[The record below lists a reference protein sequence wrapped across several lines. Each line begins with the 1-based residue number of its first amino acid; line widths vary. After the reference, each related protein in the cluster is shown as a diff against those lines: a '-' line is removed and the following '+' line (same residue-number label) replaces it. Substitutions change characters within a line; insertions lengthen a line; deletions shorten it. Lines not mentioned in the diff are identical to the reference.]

1 MTDTS
6 SATPPSFS
14 IRAAGDRN
22 IMTAVVAALPA
33 PSAAFFDEA
42 RAADLTKE
50 EHDRLAGQ
58 LPALSAI
65 EVVRSRAADD
75 APAGNNTT
83 VAAWNAERLKYHAP
97 SVELVRRS
105 GADVLLLS
113 EADLGMARAGN
124 RHTVADLAR
133 EIVIGMDRQGGDE
146 EQAEIARYQHREPSH
161 GEGIGQ
167 LPRRAGDDEQ
177 ADREEGGDDVEG
189 EAAQR

>member
-113 EADLGMARAGN
+113 EADLGMAGVDLPATGRGQFDS
-124 RHTVADLAR
+124 ADLTRRRCGIRHRALLEMCAYAR
-133 EIVIGMDRQGGDE
+133 TL
-146 EQAEIARYQHREPSH
+146 S
-161 GEGIGQ
+161 
-167 LPRRAGDDEQ
+167 RACAHIQ
-177 ADREEGGDDVEG
+177 VR
-189 EAAQR
+189 